1 MFLLGEESRSE
12 HMPKRKKS
20 EKVRFIEGKE
30 IERQRSCYMA
40 VKQLIFNYFGQLSI
54 LDLII
59 IISLIKKRSCRSNI

>member
-1 MFLLGEESRSE
+1 
-12 HMPKRKKS
+12 MPKRKKS

-40 VKQLIFNYFGQLSI
+40 LKQLIFNYFGQLSI

-59 IISLIKKRSCRSNI
+59 IISLMKLKSGRAIFKYF